1 MRIDFRMEGGFA
13 ALPGLATP
21 LTIECDSLPPHKQA
35 KWRALLQ
42 RANFFARPEDE
53 KSAPRPDAR
62 TYTILVDD
70 GANCRSITVH
80 EPIGD
85 PGLRR
90 LVEALRARAAAV
102 RARR

>member
-21 LTIECDSLPPHKQA
+21 LTIECDSLPPDKQA
-35 KWRALLQ
+35 QWRALLQ
-42 RANFFARPEDE
+42 RANFFARPEDA
-53 KSAPRPDAR
+53 KSPPQPDAR

-90 LVEALRARAAAV
+90 LVEALRERAAAA